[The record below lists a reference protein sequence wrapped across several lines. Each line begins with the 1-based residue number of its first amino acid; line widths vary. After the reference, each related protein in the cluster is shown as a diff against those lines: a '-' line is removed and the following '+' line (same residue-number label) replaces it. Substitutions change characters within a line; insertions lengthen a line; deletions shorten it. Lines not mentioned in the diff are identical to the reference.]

1 MIQIDISM
9 PKTCYECPCHDG
21 DNSSCQIT
29 GKYYF
34 DEIPKSCPLKEVEP
48 AELQKNKMTINDIID
63 ILSAIPSRERDR
75 PVAIIGDIVADHA
88 KDLNKNHKYEIS
100 WIDCS
105 NGMLLIIDEEVC
117 K

>member
-21 DNSSCQIT
+21 DNGSCQIT

-34 DEIPKSCPLKEVEP
+34 DEIPKSCPLKEVGP

-75 PVAIIGDIVADHA
+75 PVTMIGDYIVPWNNGFWCSVTANTSKEDGG
-88 KDLNKNHKYEIS
+88 DNK
-100 WIDCS
+100 
-105 NGMLLIIDEEVC
+105 
-117 K
+117 